1 MSLFDFKSKVKLVY
15 PEHSMKRMFSWIF
28 ILLFLVLLD
37 PSSSSATSLLGSKG
51 RDYFRVT
58 THLVKVDGAE
68 LGFNDTLT
76 DTVAKA
82 IGAEITS
89 NYGVGYSGALGFEF
103 NFGLR
108 TELEYSYRN
117 VDLNK
122 ITSTVGSIDIAGN
135 YTLNTLM
142 GNIGYRHLS
151 SHKLSP
157 YLGGGIGMAWHDA
170 EVGAGISGSDSTIA
184 YQLLVGL
191 DYLIGPRS
199 EIGIGYSYLG
209 TPDPDFGGITAEI
222 GVHNIGISVRQY
234 FGHRPKKEITKK
246 RPRKRAPRDKWF
258 DRMKLPEKHKKDN
271 RPYQGS
277 AH

>member
-1 MSLFDFKSKVKLVY
+1 MELVYDKHLIKLV
-15 PEHSMKRMFSWIF
+15 FAWILIISCL
-28 ILLFLVLLD
+28 ILLVPY
-37 PSSSSATSLLGSKG
+37 PSSAASILGFKG

-58 THLVKVDGAE
+58 THLVKVDDAE

-82 IGAEITS
+82 IGAKITS
-89 NYGVGYSGALGFEF
+89 NYGVGYSGALGFDF
-103 NFGLR
+103 NKGLR

-122 ITSTVGSIDIAGN
+122 ITSTVGSIGIAGN

-142 GNIGYRHLS
+142 ANVGYRLMN

-157 YLGGGIGMAWHDA
+157 YLSGGLGMAWHDA

-199 EIGIGYSYLG
+199 EIGLGYSYLG
-209 TPDPDFGGITAEI
+209 TPDPDFGGVTAEI
-222 GVHNIGISVRQY
+222 GVHNIGITVRQY